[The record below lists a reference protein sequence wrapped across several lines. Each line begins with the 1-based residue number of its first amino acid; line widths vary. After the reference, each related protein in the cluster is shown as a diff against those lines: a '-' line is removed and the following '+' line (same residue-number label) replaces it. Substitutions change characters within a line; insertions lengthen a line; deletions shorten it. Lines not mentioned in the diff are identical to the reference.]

1 MDVRHLISEGDY
13 VYLTDPLGYQRCK
26 NTTQL
31 LKPHPNAHWFDHN
44 FDSPTYIRP
53 MKDSIK
59 QAAILRKFE

>member
-44 FDSPTYIRP
+44 FDSPTYRMHIEAET
-53 MKDSIK
+53 KHVALYK
-59 QAAILRKFE
+59 KFR